1 MDFFKRCWVE
11 IDLDKIEH
19 NYKIIRE
26 FIGDKK
32 MISVVKADAYGHGA
46 VQVTRISPYDETEYH
61 WALRSPTTGWW
72 LVRRSGT
79 GITIL
84 PARLTEEQVAAELLN
99 LDRAAHLTR
108 TGGIW

>member
-32 MISVVKADAYGHGA
+32 MISVVKADAYGHGVEFVA
-46 VQVTRISPYDETEYH
+46 QKLDSLGTYIREVINAQLGMFSYHSTPGMGMDHPFYSPWYEWPLMQRPMYY
-61 WALRSPTTGWW
+61 
-72 LVRRSGT
+72 
-79 GITIL
+79 
-84 PARLTEEQVAAELLN
+84 
-99 LDRAAHLTR
+99 
-108 TGGIW
+108 